1 MSRGARD
8 YVRDFFRNL
17 YTEMPYGRWWRLVI
31 RNRFRAKLVL
41 GCCGNRGEPGC

>member
-1 MSRGARD
+1 MGRGAGD

-17 YTEMPYGRWWRLVI
+17 YTEMPYGRWWRKVVT
-31 RNRFRAKLVL
+31 NRVRAKVAF